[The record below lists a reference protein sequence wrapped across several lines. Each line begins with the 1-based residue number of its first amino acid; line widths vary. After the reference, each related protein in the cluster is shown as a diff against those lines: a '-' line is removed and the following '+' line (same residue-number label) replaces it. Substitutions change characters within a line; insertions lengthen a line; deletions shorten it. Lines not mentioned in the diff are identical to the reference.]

1 MKGSAMKA
9 ILRILGVLLFI
20 LGGIWFFQGINVL
33 PRSFMTGQS
42 RWAINGVIAV
52 VAGIV
57 MIALSMKRKGS
68 PPTV

>member
-1 MKGSAMKA
+1 MKGSAMKSV
-9 ILRILGVLLFI
+9 LRILGVLLFI
-20 LGGIWFFQGINVL
+20 LGGVWFFQGVDIL
-33 PRSFMTGQS
+33 PGSFMTGQS

-57 MIALSMKRKGS
+57 LIALSMKRKGS

>member
-33 PRSFMTGQS
+33 PGSFMTGQS

>member
-1 MKGSAMKA
+1 MKGSAMKSV
-9 ILRILGVLLFI
+9 LRILGVLLFI
-20 LGGIWFFQGINVL
+20 LGGVWFFQGVNIL
-33 PRSFMTGQS
+33 PGSFMTGQS

-57 MIALSMKRKGS
+57 LIALSVKRKGS

>member
-20 LGGIWFFQGINVL
+20 LGGVWFFQGVNIL
-33 PRSFMTGQS
+33 PGSFMTGQS

-57 MIALSMKRKGS
+57 LIALSVKRKGS

>member
-20 LGGIWFFQGINVL
+20 LGGVWFFQGVNIL
-33 PRSFMTGQS
+33 PGSSMTGQS
-42 RWAINGVIAV
+42 RWAINGGIAV

-57 MIALSMKRKGS
+57 LIALSMKRKGS